1 MTATKIEGT
10 PRERLL
16 AAANELFY
24 AEGVHTV
31 GIDRVI
37 ERAGVAKAS
46 LYSTFG
52 SKDELV
58 RAYLEGRYAKRQAR
72 VLERIEKYDAPRDK
86 ILGLFDLLGELFAEP
101 TFRGCAFM
109 KASAE
114 APEGA
119 SVWGV
124 CHDYRAWF
132 LGLLTELARDAG
144 AAEPEQVGRQLQ
156 LLHDGATFGA
166 TMDGAGERAADAR
179 KLAETLLDAQLRG
192 VARVESPSATSKK
205 RGTSRARK

>member
-1 MTATKIEGT
+1 MTTTKIEGT

-58 RAYLEGRYAKRQAR
+58 RAYLEARYTRRQAR
-72 VLERIEKYDAPRDK
+72 VVEWIAKYDDPRDK
-86 ILGLFDLLGELFAEP
+86 ILSLFDLLAEVFAEP

-114 APEGA
+114 APEGGT
-119 SVWGV
+119 VWGV

-132 LGLLTELARDAG
+132 LGLVTELARDAG
-144 AAEPEQVGRQLQ
+144 ADEPEQVGRQLQ

-166 TMDGAGERAADAR
+166 TMDGPAKRAADAR
-179 KLAETLLDAQLRG
+179 KLAETLLDAQGRG
-192 VARVESPSATSKK
+192 ASSKK
-205 RGTSRARK
+205 RGAARARK